1 MTVSETVNSHELD
14 MLETQDIFTHMQTR
28 LVHNFASLSLNHNQ
42 MHLICRDEW
51 VASGFRDMP
60 EDRGE
65 PWDMFDKED
74 MSDMFSRAML
84 EKMQLVG
91 EYA

>member
-1 MTVSETVNSHELD
+1 
-14 MLETQDIFTHMQTR
+14 
-28 LVHNFASLSLNHNQ
+28 
-42 MHLICRDEW
+42 
-51 VASGFRDMP
+51 MP

-91 EYA
+91 EYITVFLCSHSSYL

>member
-1 MTVSETVNSHELD
+1 M
-14 MLETQDIFTHMQTR
+14 
-28 LVHNFASLSLNHNQ
+28 
-42 MHLICRDEW
+42 
-51 VASGFRDMP
+51 ASGFRDMP

-91 EYA
+91 EYYIVSHISLPSLIPHL

>member
-1 MTVSETVNSHELD
+1 
-14 MLETQDIFTHMQTR
+14 
-28 LVHNFASLSLNHNQ
+28 
-42 MHLICRDEW
+42 
-51 VASGFRDMP
+51 MP

-91 EYA
+91 EYITVFLLELETKAIRRFGKDSAL

>member
-1 MTVSETVNSHELD
+1 M
-14 MLETQDIFTHMQTR
+14 
-28 LVHNFASLSLNHNQ
+28 
-42 MHLICRDEW
+42 
-51 VASGFRDMP
+51 ASGFRDMP

-65 PWDMFDKED
+65 PWDMFDKDD

-91 EYA
+91 EYIIQCLTFLYLLTFPMCRRAPDPVHLLRMRQVDRKVSVW

>member
-1 MTVSETVNSHELD
+1 
-14 MLETQDIFTHMQTR
+14 
-28 LVHNFASLSLNHNQ
+28 
-42 MHLICRDEW
+42 
-51 VASGFRDMP
+51 MP

-91 EYA
+91 EYIIQCLTFLYLLTFPMCRRAPDPVHLLRLRQVDRKVSAGDDRWHQL

>member
-1 MTVSETVNSHELD
+1 
-14 MLETQDIFTHMQTR
+14 
-28 LVHNFASLSLNHNQ
+28 
-42 MHLICRDEW
+42 
-51 VASGFRDMP
+51 MP

-91 EYA
+91 ELEGFLCSHSSTFSHSRCADEPRTQYTCFVCDKLIGKSPSSDDRWQQL

>member
-1 MTVSETVNSHELD
+1 M
-14 MLETQDIFTHMQTR
+14 
-28 LVHNFASLSLNHNQ
+28 
-42 MHLICRDEW
+42 
-51 VASGFRDMP
+51 ASGFRDMP

-91 EYA
+91 EYIICIVYHIPLTYNIPDVQTSPGPSTPASSATS

>member
-1 MTVSETVNSHELD
+1 
-14 MLETQDIFTHMQTR
+14 
-28 LVHNFASLSLNHNQ
+28 
-42 MHLICRDEW
+42 
-51 VASGFRDMP
+51 MP

-91 EYA
+91 EYITVLTFLYLLTLPMCRRAPDPVHLLRLRQVDRKVSVW

>member
-1 MTVSETVNSHELD
+1 M
-14 MLETQDIFTHMQTR
+14 
-28 LVHNFASLSLNHNQ
+28 
-42 MHLICRDEW
+42 
-51 VASGFRDMP
+51 ASGFRDMP

-91 EYA
+91 EYITVLTFLYLLTFLMCRRAPDPVHLLRLRQVDRKVSVW